1 MISNNFNDEKF
12 KNIVKSRNDWI
23 KNGNEN
29 YLSSDNNV
37 NDLAN
42 NSFNSRIVL
51 KIRAIEYSSNNIK
64 TLSLVSDEDG
74 ALPMFKA
81 GQKIALTLRVDNKF
95 ITRPYHLV
103 STPTMATEGEYR
115 VIISND
121 GDPLNNYLFNYAN
134 VNDIIVS
141 SEPFGNFYYDNIRDK
156 KNIIAI
162 VDNTG
167 IAPLFSM
174 GESIV
179 SGDIDINLTIFYSAK
194 RFDDFIYY
202 NELFD
207 LDKRT
212 SRVKVIYVLS
222 EELKDDCLTGFVS
235 LDKIKPYYN
244 DECSIFI
251 SGNEGLLKYLDKE
264 LDELQLPKKSIRY
277 EAFMPRCNVKKTQE
291 YNLSIYIDD
300 VKYETKCYNN
310 KTIMSAIE
318 DSGMY
323 IPSKCHN
330 GSCGFCKSELVKGKV
345 KVINDKRDIALKQYN
360 YIHPCVT
367 YPMSDIEIIV
377 R

>member
-12 KNIVKSRNDWI
+12 KNIVKNRNDWI

-141 SEPFGNFYYDNIRDK
+141 SEPFGNFYYDSIRDN

>member
-141 SEPFGNFYYDNIRDK
+141 SEPFGNFYYDSIRDN

>member
-81 GQKIALTLRVDNKF
+81 GQKISLTLRVDNKF

-141 SEPFGNFYYDNIRDK
+141 SEPFGNFYYDSIRDK

-318 DSGMY
+318 NSGMY

>member
-1 MISNNFNDEKF
+1 MISNNFNDENF

-81 GQKIALTLRVDNKF
+81 GQKISLTLRVDNKF

-141 SEPFGNFYYDNIRDK
+141 SEPFGNFYYDSIRDK

-222 EELKDDCLTGFVS
+222 EELKDDCLIGFVS

>member
-141 SEPFGNFYYDNIRDK
+141 SEPFGNFYYDSIRDN

-222 EELKDDCLTGFVS
+222 EELKDDCLIGFVS

>member
-12 KNIVKSRNDWI
+12 KNIVKNRNDWI

-141 SEPFGNFYYDNIRDK
+141 SEPFGNFYYDSIRDK

>member
-1 MISNNFNDEKF
+1 MISNNFNDENF

-141 SEPFGNFYYDNIRDK
+141 SEPFGNFYYDSIRDK

-222 EELKDDCLTGFVS
+222 EELKDDCLIGFVS

>member
-1 MISNNFNDEKF
+1 MISNNFNDENF

-141 SEPFGNFYYDNIRDK
+141 SEPFGNFYYDSIRDK

>member
-1 MISNNFNDEKF
+1 MISNNFNDENF

-81 GQKIALTLRVDNKF
+81 GQKISLTLRVDNKF

-141 SEPFGNFYYDNIRDK
+141 SEPFGNFYYDSIRDK

>member
-12 KNIVKSRNDWI
+12 KNIVKNRNDWI

-64 TLSLVSDEDG
+64 TLSLVPDEDG

-141 SEPFGNFYYDNIRDK
+141 SEPFGNFYYDSIRDN

>member
-12 KNIVKSRNDWI
+12 KNIVKNRNDWI

-141 SEPFGNFYYDNIRDK
+141 SEPFGNFYYDSIRDK

-222 EELKDDCLTGFVS
+222 EELKDDCLIGFVS